1 MNLLFLRAENGFRS
15 LYKNICLYHSYY
27 NGFFEP
33 LSLWFAS
40 SQRNRYTKDILDRGG
55 STKHTIFFLA
65 LRRMVGWIRFFFTL
79 KPSSPPKEII
89 PKNIS
94 SYELVVFEANRQANW
109 LTSYYFREN
118 MANNYKTKYCILK
131 LDRWMWV
138 RF

>member
-1 MNLLFLRAENGFRS
+1 MDLEV
-15 LYKNICLYHSYY
+15 YTKKCLYHSYY
-27 NGFFEP
+27 NGLFEP

-40 SQRNRYTKDILDRGG
+40 SHRNRYTKDSLDKTHEEIWDG
-55 STKHTIFFLA
+55 STKHTIIFLA